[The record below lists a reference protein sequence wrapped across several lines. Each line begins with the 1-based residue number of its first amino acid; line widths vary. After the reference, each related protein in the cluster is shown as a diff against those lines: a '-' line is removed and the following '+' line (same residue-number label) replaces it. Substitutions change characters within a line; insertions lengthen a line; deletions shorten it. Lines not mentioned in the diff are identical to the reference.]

1 MRYYKEQLII
11 LRHRKSEVYVN
22 EEIQQYKTHIS
33 SAHHLFDLHIRET
46 LQYRDLIFLFVK
58 RDFTAQYKQTILGP
72 LWAVIQPLLTTVVFT
87 IVFGNLAKLTIADI
101 PGDYVIPGFLFYMG
115 SNICWG
121 YFSSTL
127 GATSNTFLSNRGT
140 MGKVYY
146 PRLVAPIA
154 TAFSRLVSLG
164 IQFAMFMLF
173 WCFFLVK
180 GGTDIRVTPWLLLL
194 PLIIVQLMLL
204 AVGCGIIISSVTTK
218 YRDLA
223 MLVGF
228 GLELW
233 RYGCPIAYGLQL
245 VPEKYLAWYLLNP
258 VTPIL
263 TTFRHAVFGFGYF
276 DIVHYLISWAESIAV
291 FVIGLVLFSR
301 IERTFMDTI

>member
-1 MRYYKEQLII
+1 MEQ
-11 LRHRKSEVYVN
+11 YF
-22 EEIQQYKTHIS
+22 KTHIS
-33 SAHHLFDLHIRET
+33 AEHKIFDLHIRET

-72 LWAVIQPLLTTVVFT
+72 LWAIIQPLLTTVVFT
-87 IVFGNLAKLTIADI
+87 LVFGRLAKLTTADI
-101 PGDYVIPGFLFYMG
+101 SGDYVIPGFLFYMS

-127 GATSNTFLSNRGT
+127 HATSNTFLNNRGT

-146 PRLVAPIA
+146 PRLVAPIS
-154 TAFSRLVSLG
+154 TAFSRLVSFC
-164 IQFAMFMLF
+164 IQFVMLIAF
-173 WCFFLVK
+173 WLFFIVS
-180 GGTDIRVTPWLLLL
+180 GSTSIRITPLLLL
-194 PLIIVQLMLL
+194 IPLLIIQMLIL
-204 AVGCGIIISSVTTK
+204 AVGFGIIISSVTTK

-245 VPEKYLAWYLLNP
+245 VPEKYKGLYLLNP

-263 TTFRHAVFGFGYF
+263 TTFRYSIFGFGYF
-276 DIVHYLISWAESIAV
+276 NGFYYALSWIITIAV
-291 FVIGLVLFSR
+291 FMIGLIMFSS

>member
-1 MRYYKEQLII
+1 MEQ
-11 LRHRKSEVYVN
+11 HF
-22 EEIQQYKTHIS
+22 KTHIS
-33 SAHHLFDLHIRET
+33 SEHKVFNLHIRET

-58 RDFTAQYKQTILGP
+58 RNFTAQYKQTILGP
-72 LWAVIQPLLTTVVFT
+72 LWAIIQPLLTTVVFT
-87 IVFGNLAKLTIADI
+87 IVFGNLAKLTTADTS
-101 PGDYVIPGFLFYMG
+101 GDFAIPGFLFYMSG
-115 SNICWG
+115 NICWG

-127 GATSNTFLSNRGT
+127 HATSNTFLDNRGT

-154 TAFSRLVSLG
+154 TSFSRLVSFG
-164 IQFAMFMLF
+164 IQFVMLTAF
-173 WCFFLVK
+173 WLLFVIR
-180 GGTDIRVTPWLLLL
+180 GGTSIRITPWLFMIPL
-194 PLIIVQLMLL
+194 LIIQMMIL
-204 AVGCGIIISSVTTK
+204 AVGFGIIISSITTK

-245 VPEKYLAWYLLNP
+245 VPEKYMSLYMLNP

-263 TTFRHAVFGFGYF
+263 TTFRYAVFGFGYF
-276 DIVHYLISWAESIAV
+276 NLIYYVISWIVSVVI
-291 FVIGLVLFSR
+291 FLIGLIMFSR

>member
-1 MRYYKEQLII
+1 MEQ
-11 LRHRKSEVYVN
+11 HF
-22 EEIQQYKTHIS
+22 KTHIS
-33 SAHHLFDLHIRET
+33 SQHNLFDLHLRET

-58 RDFTAQYKQTILGP
+58 RNFTAQYKQTVLGP
-72 LWAVIQPLLTTVVFT
+72 MWAIIQPLLTTVVFT
-87 IVFGNLAKLTIADI
+87 IVFGNLAKLTTADV
-101 PGDYVIPGFLFYMG
+101 PGDYIIPGFLFYMA

-146 PRLVAPIA
+146 PRLVAPIS
-154 TAFSRLVSLG
+154 TALSRLVSFG
-164 IQFAMFMLF
+164 IQFALMIVI
-173 WCFFLVK
+173 WAFFLIK
-180 GGTDIRVTPWLLLL
+180 GGTSIKVTPWLLMIPVLL
-194 PLIIVQLMLL
+194 LQMMFL
-204 AVGCGIIISSVTTK
+204 AIGFGIIISSVTTK

-228 GLELW
+228 GLDLW

-245 VPEKYLAWYLLNP
+245 VPDKYMNLYLLNP

-263 TTFRHAVFGFGYF
+263 TTFRYAVFGFGYF
-276 DIVHYLISWAESIAV
+276 NILYYALSWLISITV
-291 FVIGLVLFSR
+291 FLIGLVMFSR